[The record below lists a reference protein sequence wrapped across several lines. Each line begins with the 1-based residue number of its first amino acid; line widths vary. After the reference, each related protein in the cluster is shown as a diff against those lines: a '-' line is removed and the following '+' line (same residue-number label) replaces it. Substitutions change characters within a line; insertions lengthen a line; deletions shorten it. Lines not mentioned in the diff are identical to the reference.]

1 MKLKYFSPSLV
12 CLAAF
17 ALASIQP
24 ARAGQYFQDFS
35 AFAVGATNFG
45 DGSVLSSTALGT
57 VASVQDATYKELQL
71 TANGGNNPL
80 NPIVGSAFLLPDLDP
95 GTPVNA
101 FSVKWNAD
109 LSGTMPNVAYGFSFN
124 FGQLGSLN
132 LAGASYNQEEGF
144 GTGLSFGVDTSTNPG
159 FYVRVNGITV
169 AYIAF
174 QDLTEWGY
182 NSSTRHFFEVDW
194 HHFTGLTVRMDGQT
208 IFANVATPGFI
219 PRAGDRMA
227 WAARDGLYNLYYEEV
242 RLDNIVVRTG
252 GNLAQLTTSS
262 PYNASGDYPPTQT
275 VDKAFDGNIA
285 TKWLTLANTG
295 FISATVPPGST
306 VAAYSITTAEDV
318 PGRDP
323 HTWTIEGTTGFS
335 WIGCGSGSGYFAN
348 RNETRAWPATNT
360 DSFGI
365 YRLNISANNGDP
377 YTQLAELRFYQFNL
391 VPSAGKPEVATA
403 PANEVNYTTANFNG
417 QVAPNSTATT
427 AWFQWG
433 LTTSYG
439 NVTANQNLG
448 SAANIV
454 PVSAAIAGLLPYTT
468 YHCQLVAS
476 NAFGTS
482 FGGDASFITVPLVW
496 AKAGAPGNGWAAIAC
511 STNGVK
517 FAAVVGTSVLGFT
530 DGIDFSTNSGGTWTQ
545 SDGFSQGWT
554 SIASSSDGVKLVAT
568 TLLDGIYVSTD
579 SGVNWTPTTAPQ
591 DPPTWKTVVS
601 SSDGVKLAALT
612 YNYGGIYVSPDSG
625 ATWTKTSAS
634 TSIGWTSIASS
645 VDGVKLYL
653 AGYDTG
659 IGSGVIYGSSNSGAT
674 WAKINSDNQW
684 AFVTCTPDGVTLIAT
699 DGSGIY
705 VSTNSGSTWA
715 PTTAPNHQW
724 NSIACS
730 TDGVRLVAVAG
741 PDGFQNGAYYGGGI
755 YVSGD
760 SGATWLQTGAPTGLV
775 WSSPVSSADGT
786 RLAAVNGA
794 GEIWMN
800 GLPPSVTTAPAS
812 PISYGRETL
821 NGQITPNFVSA
832 TAWFQW
838 GTTTNYGN
846 STAAQTVGYSA
857 SAISLTA
864 SIATLSAGTTYHCQL
879 IGTNSL
885 GITYGADVAFTTL
898 ALSPTNTFN
907 LLLPGDVINAS
918 SANSPGGQG
927 AGNAID
933 GTAATKYLNSDITNT
948 GFTVFPYLTNVVQAV
963 SLISAGDSP
972 ERDPASFA
980 LYGSQDG
987 INFTLIASN
996 TVPPF
1001 IARSAIQSF
1010 AFANT
1015 NSYLAYQIIFPT
1027 VQNPG
1032 TANSMQIAEVELLPY
1047 GEITSTNDALTL
1059 LLPSGASL
1067 NGVGPTNCLLDRQMG
1082 GDANK
1087 IVVLNDTTNVVALI
1101 TPADGASVVK
1111 GFELIGGDDDA
1122 SYPAR
1127 EPSSFTLEG
1136 STNGID
1142 FVALASVN
1150 PVAPTANMQIQGFS
1164 ILGNTNTYHQ
1174 YRATFGAPQSGN
1186 VLQVGELRLFGTPV
1200 TFPPPVLS
1208 VRATPL
1214 VYVEDDGLVAID
1226 RTLTLS
1232 DTNTTILTGATVQ
1245 ITGNY
1250 QSDQDVL
1257 GFVNTPQITGNFVSA
1272 TGTLTL
1278 TGTTT
1283 MANYQAA
1290 LRTVT
1295 YQNTSGYPFGANG
1308 LVNTGA
1314 ALSTA
1319 RTATWTVTDD
1329 RPASGSNTNSI
1340 TVYNVNSAPV
1350 ITSAGNFAFINGNSH
1365 DINVPHYFGLSFA
1378 DVDAFDNPDIDFEI
1392 TITGNSLGV
1401 HDTSPDLVGFPK
1413 DISGAVAAANSI
1425 KFTTSIA
1432 LANTYV
1438 ANLYF
1443 QTKKAG
1449 VFAVT
1454 VTVNDNGFS
1463 GGAPPPSL
1471 ATSWPQTT
1479 VQVIDFAWLT
1489 TVSGGIDVTHPGDTV
1504 QATSANSPAGQ
1515 GATNAIDNTV
1525 ATQYRNFDKL
1535 NTGFTITPSDTN
1547 IVRGLTLISAGDAP
1561 ERNPASYLL
1570 AGSPDGTTFTTI
1582 SSNTVPAFIS
1592 TNSIQSFS
1600 FPNSTAY
1607 PIYRLT
1613 FPTVTDPVAADS
1625 MQIAEVELLAQTE
1638 ITSSND
1644 LISVTLPSGAVVVNG
1659 VAGLIDRQLGLTNK
1673 FEVASIAAGSNTVVD
1688 LVPAVGPSVLT
1699 GFELIGGADDV
1710 TYPGRRPSSFSI
1722 AGSVDGTNFTTLSLT
1737 IAPAAPSANSQIQ
1750 EFSVSGFAIAYAHY
1764 RLTFGAPVSGDQLQV
1779 GEIRL
1784 FGINPPVAA
1793 TMTVNRTAG
1802 LSAMIALSNLATN
1815 WSDVNGYAVKLTG
1828 INLKTT
1834 NDVTLATNS
1843 AWILYPNG
1851 PNVSDQFSYSIADTG
1866 GATNIGY
1873 VNVLIV
1879 PSVTG
1884 TNSFVSVVAGN
1895 PTTLTAYGI
1904 PGYSYVTQRAT
1915 NLVTPIWVNIATN
1928 TAAANGM
1935 ISVTDNFSDLGGS
1948 PPPEAYYRLSWSP

>member
-1 MKLKYFSPSLV
+1 M
-12 CLAAF
+12 
-17 ALASIQP
+17 
-24 ARAGQYFQDFS
+24 
-35 AFAVGATNFG
+35 
-45 DGSVLSSTALGT
+45 
-57 VASVQDATYKELQL
+57 ASVQDATFKELQL
-71 TANGGNNPL
+71 TANGA
-80 NPIVGSAFLLPDLDP
+80 IHTVRSAFLLPDLDP

-109 LSGTMPNVAYGFSFN
+109 LSGSFPNAVNGFSFN
-124 FGQLGSLN
+124 FGQLGPLN
-132 LAGASYNQEEGF
+132 LAGGSYAQESGF
-144 GTGLSFGVDTSTNPG
+144 GTGLSFDVVTSGSTG
-159 FYVRVNGITV
+159 FYVRVNGSTAAYV
-169 AYIAF
+169 AFDDYP
-174 QDLTEWGY
+174 EWGTY
-182 NSSTRHFFEVDW
+182 SSTRHFFEVDW
-194 HHFTGLTVRMDGQT
+194 NHLTGLTVRMDGQT
-208 IFANVATPGFI
+208 IFANVATTNFTPH
-219 PRAGDRMA
+219 AGDRMA
-227 WAARDGLYNLYYEEV
+227 WAARCNLFNIYTEEV

-252 GNLAQLTTSS
+252 GNLTQLATSS
-262 PYNASGDYPPTQT
+262 PYNTSGDYPPTQT

-306 VAAYSITTAEDV
+306 VAAYSMTTAEDV

-323 HTWTIEGTTGFS
+323 QTWTIEGTTGFS
-335 WIGCGSGSGYFAN
+335 WIGCGSGSGYFVG

-360 DSFGI
+360 DSFAI
-365 YRLNISANNGDP
+365 YRLNILANNGDP
-377 YTQLAELRFYQFNL
+377 YTQLAELRFFQFNP
-391 VPSAGKPEVATA
+391 VPSAGKPDVVTA

-417 QVAPNSTATT
+417 QVAPNSTATI

-448 SAANIV
+448 SADNIV
-454 PVSAAIAGLLPYTT
+454 PVNAAMTGLLPYTT

-554 SIASSSDGVKLVAT
+554 SITSSSDGVKLVAT

-645 VDGVKLYL
+645 ADGVKLYL

-705 VSTNSGSTWA
+705 VSTNSGSTWT

-730 TDGVRLVAVAG
+730 ADGVRLVAVAG

-800 GLPPSVTTAPAS
+800 GLPPSVTTAPANQ
-812 PISYGRETL
+812 ISYGRATL

-857 SAISLTA
+857 SAIPLTA
-864 SIATLSAGTTYHCQL
+864 SITPLLPGTTYHCQF
-879 IGTNSL
+879 IGTNDL
-885 GITYGADVAFTTL
+885 GLSYGADVAFTTL

-907 LLLPGDVINAS
+907 LLLPLDVINAS

-927 AGNAID
+927 AGSAID
-933 GTAATKYLNSDITNT
+933 GTAATKYLNLDIINT

-987 INFTLIASN
+987 ISFTLIASN
-996 TVPPF
+996 SVPAF
-1001 IARSAIQSF
+1001 ADRSAIQSF

-1015 NSYLAYQIIFPT
+1015 NSYLAYQIVFPT
-1027 VQNPG
+1027 VQDPG

-1059 LLPSGASL
+1059 LLASGASL
-1067 NGVGPTNCLLDRQMG
+1067 NGVGPTNSINDRLLG

-1087 IVVLNDTTNVVALI
+1087 LVVLNDTANVVALI
-1101 TPADGASVVK
+1101 TPAAADASVVK

-1122 SYPAR
+1122 SFPER

-1136 STNGID
+1136 STNGIN
-1142 FVALASVN
+1142 FVTLASVN

-1164 ILGNTNTYHQ
+1164 ILENTNIFIT
-1174 YRATFGAPQSGN
+1174 YRATFGTPQSGN

-1214 VYVEDDGLVAID
+1214 VYDEDDGLVAID

-1232 DTNTTILTGATVQ
+1232 DTNTTTLTGATVQ

-1257 GFVNTPQITGNFVSA
+1257 GFVNTPQITGNFVPA

-1283 MANYQAA
+1283 VANYQAA

-1295 YQNTSGYPFGANG
+1295 YENTSGYPFGANG
-1308 LVNTGA
+1308 LVDTGG

-1319 RTATWTVTDD
+1319 RTVTWTVTDD
-1329 RPASGSNTNSI
+1329 QPASGSNTNSI

-1350 ITSAGNFAFINGNSH
+1350 ITSAGNFAFINGTSQ
-1365 DINVPHYFGLSFA
+1365 DINTPHYFGLSFA
-1378 DVDAFDNPDIDFEI
+1378 DVDAFDSPFIDFEI
-1392 TITGNSLGV
+1392 TIT
-1401 HDTSPDLVGFPK
+1401 
-1413 DISGAVAAANSI
+1413 
-1425 KFTTSIA
+1425 
-1432 LANTYV
+1432 
-1438 ANLYF
+1438 
-1443 QTKKAG
+1443 
-1449 VFAVT
+1449 
-1454 VTVNDNGFS
+1454 DN
-1463 GGAPPPSL
+1463 
-1471 ATSWPQTT
+1471 
-1479 VQVIDFAWLT
+1479 
-1489 TVSGGIDVTHPGDTV
+1489 
-1504 QATSANSPAGQ
+1504 
-1515 GATNAIDNTV
+1515 
-1525 ATQYRNFDKL
+1525 
-1535 NTGFTITPSDTN
+1535 
-1547 IVRGLTLISAGDAP
+1547 
-1561 ERNPASYLL
+1561 
-1570 AGSPDGTTFTTI
+1570 
-1582 SSNTVPAFIS
+1582 
-1592 TNSIQSFS
+1592 
-1600 FPNSTAY
+1600 
-1607 PIYRLT
+1607 
-1613 FPTVTDPVAADS
+1613 
-1625 MQIAEVELLAQTE
+1625 
-1638 ITSSND
+1638 
-1644 LISVTLPSGAVVVNG
+1644 
-1659 VAGLIDRQLGLTNK
+1659 
-1673 FEVASIAAGSNTVVD
+1673 
-1688 LVPAVGPSVLT
+1688 
-1699 GFELIGGADDV
+1699 
-1710 TYPGRRPSSFSI
+1710 
-1722 AGSVDGTNFTTLSLT
+1722 
-1737 IAPAAPSANSQIQ
+1737 
-1750 EFSVSGFAIAYAHY
+1750 
-1764 RLTFGAPVSGDQLQV
+1764 
-1779 GEIRL
+1779 
-1784 FGINPPVAA
+1784 
-1793 TMTVNRTAG
+1793 
-1802 LSAMIALSNLATN
+1802 
-1815 WSDVNGYAVKLTG
+1815 
-1828 INLKTT
+1828 
-1834 NDVTLATNS
+1834 
-1843 AWILYPNG
+1843 
-1851 PNVSDQFSYSIADTG
+1851 
-1866 GATNIGY
+1866 
-1873 VNVLIV
+1873 
-1879 PSVTG
+1879 
-1884 TNSFVSVVAGN
+1884 
-1895 PTTLTAYGI
+1895 
-1904 PGYSYVTQRAT
+1904 
-1915 NLVTPIWVNIATN
+1915 
-1928 TAAANGM
+1928 
-1935 ISVTDNFSDLGGS
+1935 
-1948 PPPEAYYRLSWSP
+1948 